1 METTHSLYRAHL
13 NISISLYA
21 QRFDQWTDKLSDY
34 FINMQFVKYISGWFD
49 FRVDLLTK

>member
-13 NISISLYA
+13 FMLDYVLIN
-21 QRFDQWTDKLSDY
+21 KLMNSSDY

-49 FRVDLLTK
+49 FRVVDLITK